1 LLIKRSITIVEPRSK
16 RTVLQRILS
25 RSTTTTQTKT
35 MSAAAEA
42 FIAFLRCEALQSE
55 ARAKQLRATAAAIEM
70 NAERSK
76 CDYDSTGD
84 NK

>member
-1 LLIKRSITIVEPRSK
+1 
-16 RTVLQRILS
+16 
-25 RSTTTTQTKT
+25 